1 MSSADFS
8 SAISVIALAVSL
20 FTLWFTVLRR
30 GSIRCTRP
38 SFVAIKYDFVDKPQA
53 QAKVVFRAVLFS
65 TGKRGPMIEQLF
77 IRVSE
82 GKRQTEFSF
91 WGHGHDDKLTRGSGL
106 YVPETGVAA
115 YHHFNPTDA
124 DTLFRFSGG
133 TYSVE
138 LMASL
143 VGRKQLVSL
152 GGLEQHKV
160 AHVLERS
167 GAAKIADGGDVERI
181 AQDISELL
189 VNSKYRQAAIR
200 IATKYMAIQFENNA
214 PIIVGN

>member
-20 FTLWFTVLRR
+20 FTLWFTVLRH
-30 GSIRCTRP
+30 GSIRCKRP

-152 GGLEQHKV
+152 GGLPKV
-160 AHVLERS
+160 IRSDNGKEFCGKAMVTWAHER
-167 GAAKIADGGDVERI
+167 GVQLRLIEPGKPN
-181 AQDISELL
+181 Q
-189 VNSKYRQAAIR
+189 
-200 IATKYMAIQFENNA
+200 NA
-214 PIIVGN
+214 YIESFNGRFRDECLNEH